1 MNTDLKRIDL
11 NCDMGETDDAAHEA
25 ALMDYI
31 TSANIACGGHAG
43 DALTMERTARLAL
56 TRGVRMGAHPGYPD
70 RANFGRLEIA
80 MTPEAIADTVYLQI
94 THLDEVVLRLG
105 GTLFHVK
112 PHGALYNA
120 AVRNREVA
128 RAIALG
134 AARWSPRTTLFGL
147 AGSPMLD
154 VWRAMG
160 MAVAGEAFADR
171 RYEPD
176 GTLRSRQFPDA
187 LITDPREAAA
197 QALRFARQRL
207 ADTIC
212 VHGDTPGS
220 VEILKSCRE
229 ALT

>member
-1 MNTDLKRIDL
+1 L
-11 NCDMGETDDAAHEA
+11 DDAAHEA
-25 ALMDYI
+25 ALMAYI

-43 DALTMERTARLAL
+43 DARTMERTARLAL
-56 TRGVRMGAHPGYPD
+56 GRGVRIGAHPGYPD
-70 RANFGRLEIA
+70 RENFGRVEIA
-80 MTPEAIADTVYLQI
+80 MTAEAIADTVYAQI
-94 THLDEVVLRLG
+94 ARLDDVVQRLG
-105 GTLFHVK
+105 GAIVHVK
-112 PHGALYNA
+112 PHGALYNV
-120 AVRNREVA
+120 AVRHADVA
-128 RAIALG
+128 RAIAQG
-134 AARWSPRTTLFGL
+134 AARWNPQTTLFGL

-197 QALRFARQRL
+197 QALRFARQGL
-207 ADTIC
+207 AETIC

-220 VEILKSCRE
+220 VAILKACRN